1 MSVAG
6 HTSPAIPAAQVERR
20 ASLLAISV
28 IFFLSGFSALIYQ
41 ITWQRAL
48 FSIFGIN
55 VEATTVVVSGFLLG
69 LGLGSLVGG
78 RLSRTK
84 VLPLL
89 ALFGLI
95 ELSIGLFGVVSLH
108 VFHFVGERTLGLPT
122 LGTAAASI
130 GLLLAPTLLMGATLP
145 ILGHYLVQRA
155 RNVGQSIGLLYY
167 VNTLG
172 SAAACFVSAAWLMK
186 ALGMQGA
193 VNVAAAINIVVGA
206 CALHQAWTRRGD
218 REAPPVRDDVP
229 RADRRGVPATGTSR
243 LAVVLILAA
252 LTGYISLS
260 YEIVWFRAFMI
271 ITNVA
276 PAFAIMLGA
285 FLAGIAL
292 GSSEARRC
300 CDVSGPGPRLLF
312 ILALC
317 ILASSV
323 VGFLVL
329 PATALA
335 ALTGVE
341 MLVPLTL
348 GMLVF
353 VQTLAA
359 GAIFPILCHLGI
371 APDERAGVRTSWVY
385 VANILG
391 SVAGTLVT
399 GFVLMDVLSTPQI
412 SVLLGILGALSAA
425 AILGIAPMPR
435 RRQAALA
442 AAIAAMVVLSPFAT
456 GMLFADYYERIIY
469 RSAYP
474 VSPKFI
480 DVVENRSGVI
490 TVNAEHVVF
499 GGGMYDGVV
508 SVDLVDDRN
517 LLVRPASLAL
527 FHPKP
532 REVLMIGL
540 ATGAWAQIVANHPDV
555 ERLTIIEINP
565 GYLGL
570 IQKYP
575 EVAGILTNPKVE
587 IVIDDGRRWINHHG
601 DRRFDAVIQNTTYN
615 FRPNVTNL
623 LSAEYLRLVRGLV
636 RPDGVFMYNTTGSR
650 RAQRTGCL
658 AFPHGVREFN
668 AMVLG
673 NAPLTP
679 DYERLL
685 KVLADYRID
694 GRPLFDLT
702 KPHHRERLAEIMAQV
717 SLASPAASEATS
729 SMETCE
735 ALLGRTQDLASI
747 TDDNMGEE
755 WQRH

>member
-6 HTSPAIPAAQVERR
+6 HASPAGLAAR
-20 ASLLAISV
+20 AEPRANLLAISV

-69 LGLGSLVGG
+69 LGLGSLIGG

-84 VLPLL
+84 ALPLL

-108 VFHFVGERTLGLPT
+108 VFHWVGERTLGLST
-122 LGTAAASI
+122 FGTAAATI

-193 VNVAAAINIVVGA
+193 VNVAAAINIVVATG
-206 CALHQAWTRRGD
+206 ALHQAWMR
-218 REAPPVRDDVP
+218 
-229 RADRRGVPATGTSR
+229 RADDESAPTHEGRGRDERAARSETAHTR
-243 LAVVLILAA
+243 LALVLILAA

-271 ITNVA
+271 ITNIA

-292 GSSEARRC
+292 GSSEARRV
-300 CDVSGPGPRLLF
+300 CDAAGPGPRLLF
-312 ILALC
+312 ILGLC
-317 ILASSV
+317 ILGSSV
-323 VGFLVL
+323 LGFLVL
-329 PATALA
+329 PAAAAA

-341 MLVPLTL
+341 LAVPLTL

-353 VQTLAA
+353 LQTLAA

-371 APDERAGVRTSWVY
+371 APDERAGTRTSFVY
-385 VANILG
+385 IANILG

-425 AILGIAPMPR
+425 AILGLAPMPR
-435 RRQAALA
+435 RRQLA
-442 AAIAAMVVLSPFAT
+442 FVASIGGIVVLSPFAT
-456 GMLFADYYERIIY
+456 GMLFADYYEKIIY
-469 RSAYP
+469 RSEYP
-474 VSPKFI
+474 AAKFT
-480 DVVENRSGVI
+480 DVVENRSGVVAI
-490 TVNAEHVVF
+490 NANHVVF

-517 LLVRPASLAL
+517 LLVRPASLSL
-527 FHPKP
+527 FHGKP
-532 REVLMIGL
+532 RDVLMIGL
-540 ATGAWAQIVANHPDV
+540 ATGAWAQIVANNPDV
-555 ERLTIIEINP
+555 EHLTIIEINP

-570 IQKYP
+570 ILKYP
-575 EVAGILTNPKVE
+575 EVAGLLANPKVE
-587 IVIDDGRRWINHHG
+587 VVIDDGRRWINHHP

-623 LSAEYLRLVRGLV
+623 LSAEYLRLVRGLLK
-636 RPDGVFMYNTTGSR
+636 PDGVYMYNTTGSR

-658 AFPHGVREFN
+658 AFPHGVRELN

-673 NAPLTP
+673 NSPLRM
-679 DYERLL
+679 DYDRLL
-685 KVLADYRID
+685 KVLTEYRID

-717 SLASPAASEATS
+717 TLLRPAADPISTG
-729 SMETCE
+729 METCQSVV
-735 ALLGRTQDLASI
+735 AHTQGLASI

>member
-6 HTSPAIPAAQVERR
+6 HTSPAIPAAR
-20 ASLLAISV
+20 AEGRANLLAISV

-69 LGLGSLVGG
+69 LGLGSLIGG

-84 VLPLL
+84 ALPLL

-108 VFHFVGERTLGLPT
+108 VFHWVGDRTLGLPT
-122 LGTAAASI
+122 LDIAAASI
-130 GLLLAPTLLMGATLP
+130 ALLLAPTLLMGATLP

-193 VNVAAAINIVVGA
+193 VNVAASINIVVAAG
-206 CALHQAWTRRGD
+206 ALHQAWMRRAVD
-218 REAPPVRDDVP
+218 EAAPVREALV
-229 RADRRGVPATGTSR
+229 RADRPGRSETVRTR
-243 LAVVLILAA
+243 LALVLILSAV
-252 LTGYISLS
+252 TGYISLS

-292 GSSEARRC
+292 GSSEARRV
-300 CDVSGPGPRLLF
+300 CDAAGPGPRLLF
-312 ILALC
+312 ILGLC
-317 ILASSV
+317 ILGSSV
-323 VGFLVL
+323 IGFLVL
-329 PATALA
+329 PATAAA
-335 ALTGVE
+335 ALTGVDL
-341 MLVPLTL
+341 LVPLTL

-353 VQTLAA
+353 LQTLAA

-371 APDERAGVRTSWVY
+371 TPDERAGARTSFVY

-412 SVLLGILGALSAA
+412 SVLLGILGALCSAV
-425 AILGIAPMPR
+425 ILRLAPMPR
-435 RRQAALA
+435 RRQVALGSC
-442 AAIAAMVVLSPFAT
+442 IAAMVVLSPFAA
-456 GMLFADYYERIIY
+456 GVLFADYYEKIVY
-469 RSAYP
+469 RSVYAT
-474 VSPKFI
+474 SPKFT
-480 DVVENRSGVI
+480 DVVENRSGVVA
-490 TVNAEHVVF
+490 VNAEHVVF

-517 LLVRPASLAL
+517 LLVRPASLSL
-527 FHPKP
+527 FHARP

-540 ATGAWAQIVANHPDV
+540 ATGAWAQIIANHPDV
-555 ERLTIIEINP
+555 EHLTIIEINP

-570 IQKYP
+570 IRKYP
-575 EVAGILTNPKVE
+575 EVAGLLTNPKVE
-587 IVIDDGRRWINHHG
+587 IVIDDGRRWINRHP

-636 RPDGVFMYNTTGSR
+636 RSDGVFMYNTTGSR

-658 AFPHGVREFN
+658 AFPHGVRELN

-673 NAPLTP
+673 NAPLAF
-679 DYERLL
+679 DYDQLL
-685 KVLADYRID
+685 KVLAAYRID
-694 GRPLFDLT
+694 GRPLFDLA

-717 SLASPAASEATS
+717 TLPSATASQATA

-735 ALLGRTQDLASI
+735 ALVANTQGLSPL

>member
-6 HTSPAIPAAQVERR
+6 HAAPAGVAAREENR
-20 ASLLAISV
+20 ANLLTIGV

-69 LGLGSLVGG
+69 LGLGSLIGG
-78 RLSRTK
+78 RLSRAK
-84 VLPLL
+84 ALPLL

-95 ELSIGLFGVVSLH
+95 ELSIGAFGVVSLH
-108 VFHFVGERTLGLPT
+108 VFHWVGERTLGLPT
-122 LGTAAASI
+122 FGTAAASI

-186 ALGMQGA
+186 ALGMQGV
-193 VNVAAAINIVVGA
+193 VNVAAAINVVVATG
-206 CALHQAWTRRGD
+206 ALHQAWMRRTTD
-218 REAPPVRDDVP
+218 EP
-229 RADRRGVPATGTSR
+229 VPARVALVRAGSPARSETHTR
-243 LAVVLILAA
+243 LTLVLILAA

-292 GSSEARRC
+292 GSSEARRTC
-300 CDVSGPGPRLLF
+300 EASVSGPRLLL
-312 ILALC
+312 ILGLC
-317 ILASSV
+317 ILGSSV
-323 VGFLVL
+323 LGFLVL
-329 PATALA
+329 PATAAA

-341 MLVPLTL
+341 LLVPITL

-353 VQTLAA
+353 VQTFAA

-371 APDERAGVRTSWVY
+371 APDERAGARMSFVY
-385 VANILG
+385 LANILG

-399 GFVLMDVLSTPQI
+399 GFVLMDLLSTPQI

-425 AILGIAPMPR
+425 AILGLAPMPR
-435 RRQAALA
+435 RCQVALISCI
-442 AAIAAMVVLSPFAT
+442 AIMVVLSPFAT
-456 GMLFADYYERIIY
+456 GTLFADYYEKIIY
-469 RSAYP
+469 RSEYP
-474 VSPKFI
+474 AAKFT
-480 DVVENRSGVI
+480 DVVENRSGVVA
-490 TVNAEHVVF
+490 VNADHVVF

-508 SVDLVDDRN
+508 SVDLIDDRN
-517 LLVRPASLAL
+517 VLVRPASLSL
-527 FHPKP
+527 FHAKP

-540 ATGAWAQIVANHPDV
+540 ATGAWAQIVANNPDV
-555 ERLTIIEINP
+555 AHLTIIEINP

-570 IQKYP
+570 IRKYP
-575 EVAGILTNPKVE
+575 EVAGLLTNPKVA
-587 IVIDDGRRWINHHG
+587 IVIDDGRRWINRHG

-623 LSAEYLRLVRGLV
+623 LSAEYLRLVRGVLK
-636 RPDGVFMYNTTGSR
+636 PDGVYMYNTTGSR

-658 AFPHGVREFN
+658 AFPHGVRELN

-673 NAPLTP
+673 NSPLP
-679 DYERLL
+679 MDHDRLL
-685 KVLADYRID
+685 KVLIEYRID
-694 GRPLFDLT
+694 GRRLFDLSQ
-702 KPHHRERLAEIMAQV
+702 PHHRERLAAIMAQV
-717 SLASPAASEATS
+717 SLASPGADATAA
-729 SMETCE
+729 SMETCDSVV
-735 ALLGRTQDLASI
+735 AHTQGLASV